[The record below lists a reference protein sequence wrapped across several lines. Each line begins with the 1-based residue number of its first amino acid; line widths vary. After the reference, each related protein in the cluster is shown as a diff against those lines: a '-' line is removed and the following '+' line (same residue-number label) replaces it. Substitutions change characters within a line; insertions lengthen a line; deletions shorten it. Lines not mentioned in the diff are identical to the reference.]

1 MSIKLGFC
9 LRVGRD
15 KRMQE
20 RITFDFDGPSIE
32 PTTLFSQS
40 WNSLTALKVAGDS
53 SWHIYLNLKK
63 ALLVY

>member
-1 MSIKLGFC
+1 
-9 LRVGRD
+9 
-15 KRMQE
+15 MQE